1 MPAEITQDQFK
12 SKQIFDQ
19 LEALLDNEGESLVGK
34 VKGVYLFKVKA
45 GAGGVEGTWI
55 VDAKNGSGSVEFN
68 GSGDYPEDGDLSS
81 NQCFLI
87 Y

>member
-1 MPAEITQDQFK
+1 MTMPAEITQEDFK

-19 LEALLDNEGESLVGK
+19 LEALLESEGETLVGK

-45 GAGGVEGTWI
+45 GAGGVEGSWI

-68 GSGDYPEDGDLSS
+68 GTGKDHFIAKNLFAISPE
-81 NQCFLI
+81 
-87 Y
+87 